1 MIKLKIKENKM
12 AKNKESFPN
21 YKDRQHIP
29 LPMPNS
35 EEHILSIKKI
45 LSNPPLLKKEE
56 QMEMQLELPSQ
67 IDYKNNKMR
76 EHEERM
82 KKIRENLSKN
92 AALQNN
98 KFKEIEEIEL
108 PKKGSKDS
116 LELEKHEERIQNI
129 KKLLKK

>member
-1 MIKLKIKENKM
+1 MVKLKIKENKM

-45 LSNPPLLKKEE
+45 LSNPPLLKKED
-56 QMEMQLELPSQ
+56 QMEIELELPSQ
-67 IDYKNNKMR
+67 VEDKNNKMKN
-76 EHEERM
+76 HEERM
-82 KKIRENLSKN
+82 QNIRENL
-92 AALQNN
+92 LQNN
-98 KFKEIEEIEL
+98 KVKEVEEIEL

-129 KKLLKK
+129 RKLLKK